1 MFPFLGS
8 DIALVAVVLV
18 VILFLFSG
26 IKTVPQ
32 GYQWTVERFGRY
44 VRTLPPG
51 LSLIIPFVDR
61 IGHKVNVME
70 QMLDVPS
77 QEVITKDNAKVTV
90 DGVVF
95 FQVLDAARASYEVT
109 RLDTSLMNLA
119 MTNIRTVMGS
129 MDLDALLSNRDQI
142 NESLLRVVDHAA
154 SPWGVKVNRIEIK
167 DIAPPHDLVAAMARQ
182 MKAEREKRAVILE
195 AEGQRQSEILKAEG
209 EKQSQILEAEGRK
222 EAAFRDAEARERQAQ
237 AEAKATEML
246 SAAVASGNALSINYF
261 IAEKYLK
268 ALEAL
273 ARSPNQKTLILPA
286 ETTQILGSL
295 AGIGEIARQAFGSE
309 PAQPG
314 RGPAPQRPA
323 TVPPAGGAR

>member
-1 MFPFLGS
+1 MFPFAGS
-8 DIALVAVVLV
+8 DIALIAVALV
-18 VILFLFSG
+18 VILFLFAA

-44 VRTLPPG
+44 VRTLHPG
-51 LSLIIPFVDR
+51 LRLIVPFIDR

-90 DGVVF
+90 DGVLF
-95 FQVLDAARASYEVT
+95 FQVLDAARSSYEIT
-109 RLDTSLMNLA
+109 RLELSLMNLA

-129 MDLDALLSNRDQI
+129 MDLDALLSNRDTI
-142 NESLLRVVDHAA
+142 NESLLRVVDQAA
-154 SPWGVKVNRIEIK
+154 SPWGIKVNRIEIK
-167 DIAPPHDLVAAMARQ
+167 DIAPPADLVAAMGRQ

-195 AEGQRQSEILKAEG
+195 AEGQRQSEILRAEG

-222 EAAFRDAEARERQAQ
+222 EAAFRDAEARERQAE

-246 SAAVASGNALSINYF
+246 SAAISGGNALSVNYF

-268 ALEAL
+268 ALEGL
-273 ARSPNQKTLILPA
+273 AMSPNQKTLILPIEA
-286 ETTQILGSL
+286 TQILGSL
-295 AGIGEIARQAFGSE
+295 AGIGEIAKAAFGPDA
-309 PAQPG
+309 PAPRPPG
-314 RGPAPQRPA
+314 RGGS
-323 TVPPAGGAR
+323 VPSAGG

>member
-1 MFPFLGS
+1 MFPFIGS
-8 DIALVAVVLV
+8 DIALIGLV
-18 VILFLFSG
+18 ILVILFLFAG

-44 VRTLPPG
+44 VRTLSPG
-51 LSLIIPFVDR
+51 LSLIVPFIDR
-61 IGHKVNVME
+61 VGHKVNVME

-95 FQVLDAARASYEVT
+95 FQVLDPARASYEIT
-109 RLDTSLMNLA
+109 RLDQSLMNLA

-167 DIAPPHDLVAAMARQ
+167 DIAPPNDLVAAMARQ

-246 SAAVASGNALSINYF
+246 SAAVAGGNALSINYF
-261 IAEKYLK
+261 VAEKYLK

-273 ARSPNQKTLILPA
+273 ARSPNQKTLILPV

-295 AGIGEIARQAFGSE
+295 SGIGEIAKQAFGNDAQA
-309 PAQPG
+309 PARPAG
-314 RGPAPQRPA
+314 RGGS
-323 TVPPAGGAR
+323 VPTSGG